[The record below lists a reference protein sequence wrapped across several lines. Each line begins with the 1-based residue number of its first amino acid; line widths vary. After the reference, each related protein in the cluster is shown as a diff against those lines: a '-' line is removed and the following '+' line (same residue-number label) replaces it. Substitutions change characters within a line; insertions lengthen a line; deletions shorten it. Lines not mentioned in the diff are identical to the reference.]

1 MDALI
6 SKYGVDIFRSEL
18 SDDYEKILAVM
29 VNSRVRIMHIKRK
42 QRGMYFNG
50 SESVLYA
57 MKMSLLYRKIIFEI
71 LNINEKDYKERL
83 GNNISRLDN
92 WNDILKKFLEKIHKY
107 KSCYIAERFSQRKPF
122 GFFYFWR

>member
-1 MDALI
+1 
-6 SKYGVDIFRSEL
+6 
-18 SDDYEKILAVM
+18 
-29 VNSRVRIMHIKRK
+29 
-42 QRGMYFNG
+42 MYFNG

-92 WNDILKKFLEKIHKY
+92 WNDILKKFLEKIHK
-107 KSCYIAERFSQRKPF
+107 
-122 GFFYFWR
+122 

>member
-1 MDALI
+1 
-6 SKYGVDIFRSEL
+6 
-18 SDDYEKILAVM
+18 
-29 VNSRVRIMHIKRK
+29 MHIKRK

-92 WNDILKKFLEKIHKY
+92 WNDILKKFLEKIHK
-107 KSCYIAERFSQRKPF
+107 
-122 GFFYFWR
+122 